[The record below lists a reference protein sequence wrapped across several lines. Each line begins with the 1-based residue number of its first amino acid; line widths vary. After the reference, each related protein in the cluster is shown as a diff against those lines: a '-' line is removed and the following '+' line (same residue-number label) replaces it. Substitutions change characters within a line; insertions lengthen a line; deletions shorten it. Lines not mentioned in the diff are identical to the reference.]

1 MLGGLLI
8 ILITGIVSFAI
19 INNLKSKF
27 KFIDASLLRRMFFVH
42 LALFFAYY
50 GYTLFNS
57 SDSQFYY
64 QKVLIDFRGDTW
76 WDFYGTS
83 TTFIEFVGYPFIRYL
98 GFSYE
103 AIMALFSWFG
113 FLGFVYFYIFFKENI
128 KFKHTL
134 FGYDMITLFFFLP
147 NLHFWSASFGKG
159 SIVFLGLGLYFFG
172 ISKVKSRW
180 LAIAIGGL
188 IIYHVRP
195 HIMLVVLLSSAI
207 GFVFSSRG
215 VSLTWRVLFVA
226 GAMISFFY
234 IYRDVLSMVGIDEE
248 AVVTEGLDMTH
259 RAKELSKAGSGI
271 DITNYSL
278 PLQLFTFLYRPLFI
292 DAPGALGI
300 FVSFE
305 NVFYILITL
314 QLFKSMKGFTY
325 VIRANFLAKSAFFSF
340 LTVSIAL
347 AQVSGN
353 LGIAIR
359 QKSQVMLLLLFVII
373 SFLDEQ
379 KLIAWKQKE
388 ARKKKLDRA
397 RQAITA
403 AAATP
408 PPAQADSY

>member
-8 ILITGIVSFAI
+8 ILITGILSFVV
-19 INNLKSKF
+19 INNLKGKYP
-27 KFIDASLLRRMFFVH
+27 FIDARVLRMLFFYHNV
-42 LALFFAYY
+42 LFFAYY

-64 QKVLIDFRGDTW
+64 QKVLIDYRGDTW
-76 WDFYGTS
+76 GDFYGTS
-83 TTFIEFVGYPFIRYL
+83 TTFIEFVGYPFIRFL

-113 FLGFVYFYIFFKENI
+113 FLGFIYFYIFFKENI

-159 SIVFLGLGLYFFG
+159 AIIFLGLGLFFFG
-172 ISKVKSRW
+172 ISNVKTRW
-180 LAIAIGGL
+180 LAITIGGI

-207 GFVFSSRG
+207 GFVFSSKG
-215 VSLTWRVLFVA
+215 VSLTWRVLFVMFA
-226 GAMISFFY
+226 LVAFFY
-234 IYRDVLSMVGIDEE
+234 IYRDVLTMVGIDEE
-248 AVVTEGLDMTH
+248 AVISEGLDMSH
-259 RAKELSKAGSGI
+259 RARELSKAGSGI
-271 DITNYSL
+271 DITSYSL
-278 PLQLFTFLYRPLFI
+278 PLQLFTFLYRPLFF

-305 NVFYILITL
+305 NVFYLLITV
-314 QLFKSMKGFTY
+314 QLLKSWKGFTY
-325 VIRANFLAKSAFFSF
+325 LIRGDFLAKSAFFSF

-353 LGIAIR
+353 LGIAMR

-379 KLIAWKQKE
+379 KMNAWKAKE
-388 ARKKKLDRA
+388 QRKKRMA
-397 RQAITA
+397 RLKSISQVT
-403 AAATP
+403 
-408 PPAQADSY
+408 